1 MKHATTQA
9 TASQPGET
17 PLSILVIDDDPVAL
31 ELTTRS
37 LTRQGYQVVT
47 ARGGEEGL
55 RLAREVR
62 PMAILLDVVMP
73 DKDGWAVL
81 AALKN
86 DPELTHIPVFMVT
99 MMDERNK
106 GFALG
111 VTDYLLKPFN
121 KTYLANLLT
130 KIRGK
135 KEPGQVLIVD
145 DDSANRDI
153 LQRMLLREGWKAV
166 TAENGLIA
174 LELATRTP
182 PDLILLDLMMPVMD
196 GFTFAAELRKNPSLQ
211 AIPIVVLTAKE
222 LTLEDQARL
231 NGSVRRVLQK
241 GSCTPNDL
249 RAEIRLSAKMELAG
263 SEKKPATDQ
272 HL

>member
-1 MKHATTQA
+1 MKHTPTPSSAP
-9 TASQPGET
+9 QPCENS
-17 PLSILVIDDDPVAL
+17 PSILVIDDDPVAL
-31 ELTTRS
+31 ELTSRS

-47 ARGGEEGL
+47 AQGGDEGL
-55 RLAREVR
+55 RLAREAR

-73 DKDGWAVL
+73 DKDGWTVL

-86 DPELTHIPVFMVT
+86 DPELTRIPVFMVT

-121 KTYLANLLT
+121 KTYLASLLT
-130 KIRGK
+130 RVRGK
-135 KEPGQVLIVD
+135 QELGQVLIVD
-145 DDSANRDI
+145 DDPANRDI

-166 TAENGLIA
+166 TAENGRVA
-174 LELATRTP
+174 LELATRNP

-196 GFTFAAELRKNPSLQ
+196 GFTFAAELRKHATLQ

-222 LTLEDQARL
+222 LTMEDRARL
-231 NGSVRRVLQK
+231 NGTVRRVLQK
-241 GSCTPNDL
+241 GSYTPTDL
-249 RAEIRLSAKMELAG
+249 RGEIRWAANRELGG
-263 SEKKPATDQ
+263 SEKKPGTEE
-272 HL
+272 HI